1 MSIAETV
8 ATEGFE
14 IAESVMDILL
24 ACETPWDY
32 CRVLVHHGFSGEH
45 ARGAQIYSLNNNAQ
59 FGLVASYGDNYIEPG
74 QEPTLWEDST
84 FAECIKSKTYAY
96 SPATKENGQRAL
108 ICVPVIHDGMPLGCV
123 SLVMGPEASGIPF
136 DAAWVPVMGRIGAF
150 YLLNAGRGAVAGSR
164 GTVNRG
170 TETPEDLTSRQL
182 EILAH
187 MADGLV
193 NAEIAKQLLVSESTV
208 RQETVRI
215 YRALAVP
222 NRLEAAKKGRALG
235 LIARRVPV
243 PIGAE

>member
-14 IAESVMDILL
+14 IAESVMDLLL
-24 ACETPWDY
+24 ACETPWDW
-32 CRVLVHHGFSGEH
+32 CRVLVHHSFSGEH

-59 FGLVASYGDNYIEPG
+59 FGLVASYGENYLDAG
-74 QEPTLWEDST
+74 QEVTLWDDNA
-84 FAECIKSKTYAY
+84 FADCLKSKTFAFK
-96 SPATKENGQRAL
+96 PATETGGKAL
-108 ICVPVIHDGMPLGCV
+108 VCVPVIHDGMPLGCL
-123 SLVMGPEASGIPF
+123 SLVLGSDADGLPF
-136 DAAWVPVMGRIGAF
+136 DEAWVPVMGRIGAF

-164 GTVNRG
+164 GSSNRG
-170 TETPEDLTSRQL
+170 AETPEDLTSRQL

-187 MADGLV
+187 MAEGLV